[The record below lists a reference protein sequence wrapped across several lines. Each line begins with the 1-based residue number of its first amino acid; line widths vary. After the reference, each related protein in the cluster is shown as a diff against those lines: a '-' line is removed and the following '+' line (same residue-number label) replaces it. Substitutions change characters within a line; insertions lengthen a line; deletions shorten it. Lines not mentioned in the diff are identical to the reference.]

1 MRVIIYPNN
10 DGTVAVM
17 APALECGLTIEQIAA
32 KDVPPIKRRE
42 GTGQFDTDD
51 DGEPYEIMRTVLE
64 PRPYQIVDASE
75 LPQEP
80 QEFWRWK
87 DED

>member
-1 MRVIIYPNN
+1 MTQVIIYPNDN
-10 DGTVAVM
+10 GGVAVM
-17 APALECGLTIEQIAA
+17 APAMECGLTIEQIAA
-32 KDVPPIKRRE
+32 KDVPHGK
-42 GTGQFDTDD
+42 
-51 DGEPYEIMRTVLE
+51 
-64 PRPYQIVDASE
+64 PYQIVDASE